1 MRLGSGR
8 EVFLGM
14 ALTSG
19 VKGEQLSSWQQTLRG
34 GVKFDVAG
42 VEVVREERTK
52 ICNFRKHHLACGH
65 S

>member
-1 MRLGSGR
+1 
-8 EVFLGM
+8 M